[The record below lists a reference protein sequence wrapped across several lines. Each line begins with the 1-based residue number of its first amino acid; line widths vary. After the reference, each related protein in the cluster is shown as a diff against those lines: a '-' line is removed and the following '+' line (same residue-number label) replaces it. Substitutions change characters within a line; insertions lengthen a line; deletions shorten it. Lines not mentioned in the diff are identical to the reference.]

1 MPLLM
6 TAGMVGSGLFAG
18 LALLLLP
25 ASLFG
30 IGSYSID
37 GRQVSASEFWRMG
50 GGPLFVF
57 VSLWLGAVAIGFR
70 RERTWARP
78 LAASFWFATTAIAPL
93 MKRSAPS
100 DRLWDQVVLPCLF
113 GVFAI
118 WYFYRKRSVVTYYA
132 ALQGEEAPPPV
143 SEKAGA

>member
-1 MPLLM
+1 M
-6 TAGMVGSGLFAG
+6 TAGMIGSGFFVG
-18 LALLLLP
+18 IALLLLP

-30 IGSYSID
+30 IGNYSID
-37 GRQVSASEFWRMG
+37 GRQVSASEFWRLG

-57 VSLWLGAVAIGFR
+57 VSSWLGAIAIGFR

-78 LAASFWFATTAIAPL
+78 LAATFWFAAAAIAPL

-100 DRLWDQVVLPCLF
+100 GPDRLWDQVILPCLF
-113 GVFAI
+113 GVFAL

-132 ALQGEEAPPPV
+132 ALQTEEAPPSV
-143 SEKAGA
+143 S